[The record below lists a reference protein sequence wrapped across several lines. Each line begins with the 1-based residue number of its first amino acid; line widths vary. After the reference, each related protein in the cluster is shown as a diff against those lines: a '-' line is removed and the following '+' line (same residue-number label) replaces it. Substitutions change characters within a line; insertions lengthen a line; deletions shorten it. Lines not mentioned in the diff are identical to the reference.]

1 VRAPQCS
8 YCPRRF
14 LNTSNL
20 IVHQRVHTGEKMFAC
35 ELCPKKFTRNAHLTK
50 HVQAE
55 HAHAHAAPAA
65 AALDELR
72 AGAEVHAQPQ
82 DHAGLVHQQQQHQFQ
97 LQQQHLQQHQQ
108 HQQHQ
113 QQQPFSGLEAAA
125 DAANAAA
132 AAAADSA
139 AAGGGGGE
147 GVQQPFSGLGMGS
160 FPPLASPIAP
170 HYRHL
175 STNSLPVG
183 STGLPL
189 SVAGGINMFAPM
201 QSPLFSPMLSPA
213 HMQAR
218 SARGGGGP
226 SRFFSFS
233 LGQQQQQQ
241 SQPQQHS
248 QQHQQQQQQQQEPLT
263 AASFQP
269 LPSEPSSAQPNGS
282 P

>member
-1 VRAPQCS
+1 MS
-8 YCPRRF
+8 
-14 LNTSNL
+14 
-20 IVHQRVHTGEKMFAC
+20 
-35 ELCPKKFTRNAHLTK
+35 
-50 HVQAE
+50 
-55 HAHAHAAPAA
+55 
-65 AALDELR
+65 
-72 AGAEVHAQPQ
+72 
-82 DHAGLVHQQQQHQFQ
+82 
-97 LQQQHLQQHQQ
+97 
-108 HQQHQ
+108 
-113 QQQPFSGLEAAA
+113 
-125 DAANAAA
+125 
-132 AAAADSA
+132 
-139 AAGGGGGE
+139 
-147 GVQQPFSGLGMGS
+147 S

-183 STGLPL
+183 SAGLPL

-218 SARGGGGP
+218 SARGGGGGGP

-233 LGQQQQQQ
+233 LGQQQPQ

-248 QQHQQQQQQQQEPLT
+248 QQHQQQQQEPLT